1 MWVTSILPW
10 VRAGQELEP
19 LASLAIYRYQLSP
32 MPSIADN
39 RKKRGRGRPP
49 TGIGNPVGLRLY
61 PALEKQLDEWRK
73 RQDDRPGR
81 PEAIRR
87 LLEQA
92 LRKDAKK

>member
-10 VRAGQELEP
+10 VRAGQEVRT
-19 LASLAIYRYQLSP
+19 LASLAICWYQLFP
-32 MPSIADN
+32 MPSISDT
-39 RKKRGRGRPP
+39 RKKKGRGRPS
-49 TGIGNPVGLRLY
+49 TGIGRNVGLRLY
-61 PALEKQLDEWRK
+61 PALEKQLDDWRK